1 MLNSIPRAKS
11 SCVARK
17 SQSGRH
23 IALSVRY
30 EQLFSYGP
38 CPPAS
43 NQMPRTTVLAVI
55 SCTIKLLTLTVSLRA
70 KFFCGS

>member
-38 CPPAS
+38 CPQAS
-43 NQMPRTTVLAVI
+43 NQMPWTTVLDVI
-55 SCTIKLLTLTVSLRA
+55 SCTIKLLTLTFSLCA
-70 KFFCGS
+70 KFCRS